1 MTTAADP
8 GPEAGAGPLVFL
20 IAGEVSGDALG
31 GRLMAALKRR
41 TGGGIRFAGVGGE
54 AMAAEGLQSL
64 FPIDEISLMGAAE
77 IVPHLRR
84 IFRRIDQVAEAV
96 RSLKP
101 AAVVTIDSPA
111 FGLRVARRVRG
122 LGIPLIHYVAPSVWA
137 YRPGR
142 ARKIARRVDHLLCL
156 LPFEPPYFD
165 AVGLANTFVGHP
177 SVAEPIPAGDGQ
189 AFRAR
194 YGIPADAP
202 VLCVLPGSRRT
213 ETERLLPVFGATVAI
228 LAADHPRLRVVVP
241 TVPGVAAD
249 VRKAVGGWSVP
260 VTVCEGTEKWDAFA
274 ACDAALAASGTVTLE
289 LARLKKPMVVAYR
302 MHPLTSLFI
311 RLKARVK
318 FVSLLNIVLDRAA
331 IPEYL
336 LGACQPERIAPAVAR
351 LLDDMQDRAAQVE
364 ATQAALKLMGSE
376 GASPSDRAAD
386 VVLRLLR
393 GRA

>member
-8 GPEAGAGPLVFL
+8 EPGGGPLVFL

-31 GRLMAALKRR
+31 GRLMAALKRK
-41 TGGGIRFAGVGGE
+41 TGGRVRFAGVGGE
-54 AMAAEGLQSL
+54 TMAAEGLQSL
-64 FPIDEISLMGAAE
+64 FPITEISLMGAAE
-77 IVPHLRR
+77 ILPHLRR
-84 IFRRIDQVAEAV
+84 ILRRIDQTADAV
-96 RSLKP
+96 RRLKP
-101 AAVVTIDSPA
+101 AALVTIDSPA
-111 FGLRVARRVRG
+111 FGLRVAGRVRG
-122 LGIPLIHYVAPSVWA
+122 LGLPLIHYVAPSVWA

-142 ARKIARRVDHLLCL
+142 ARKLARRIDHLLCL

-177 SVAEPIPAGDGQ
+177 AVAEPIPPADGQ
-189 AFRAR
+189 AFRDR
-194 YGIPADAP
+194 HGIPADAP

-249 VRKAVGGWSVP
+249 VQKAVEGWSRP
-260 VTVCEGTEKWDAFA
+260 VTVCDGTEKWDAFA

-302 MHPLTSLFI
+302 MHPLTSLYI

-318 FVSLLNIVLDRAA
+318 FVSLLNIVLGRAA
-331 IPEYL
+331 VPEYL
-336 LGACQPERIAPAVAR
+336 LGACQPERLAPAVAR
-351 LLDDMQDRAAQVE
+351 LLDDVKDRAAQIE
-364 ATQAALKLMGSE
+364 ATQDALRLMGA
-376 GASPSDRAAD
+376 GGLSPSDRAAD
-386 VVLRLLR
+386 VVLGLLGPR
-393 GRA
+393 S